1 MNLLDL
7 VIYTV
12 IGVAGLIAL
21 WLPVMLI
28 AALFSGWWELAKDH
42 PRRPPE
48 TGARRGAG
56 SVYLSPLFRYKGIV
70 TYAAD
75 DEHLHLSMPPIL
87 GAFHPPIS
95 IPWAALHFFKGENPV
110 LGMIAA
116 EIDGRR
122 MLLSRHMVK
131 HELAVRRAMQ
141 AMGETPPHAEP
152 ASKPDPPKE
161 PSHATHEDAQ

>member
-1 MNLLDL
+1 VNLLDL
-7 VIYTV
+7 LIYSI

-21 WLPVMLI
+21 WLPVMLT

-42 PRRPPE
+42 PKRTAE

-75 DEHLHLSMPPIL
+75 DEYLHLSMPPIL
-87 GAFHPPIS
+87 GAFHPPVS
-95 IPWAALHFFKGENPV
+95 VPWAALHFFKGEDPV

-141 AMGETPPHAEP
+141 AMGETPASDTQAPAPQPHEEPPHA
-152 ASKPDPPKE
+152 
-161 PSHATHEDAQ
+161 AQENPQ